1 MQEQAFQRNGHG
13 TSYYC
18 WLISHNHSQQH
29 QLRHKLPET
38 FFETGSLIL
47 ICILIEFSQN
57 ANQEEGS
64 GFEEGSSVICVS
76 TDVVDYDCVK
86 SANSNK
92 KYYDHFF
99 WKACSYIEIF
109 KKLSKTYGGNLDLN
123 LVELFA
129 SVVHSMSG
137 SQSFP
142 SGISIK
148 NFVISQGEFIYNQLI
163 RLDEPSQEDKKE
175 FQLTYACCP
184 KR

>member
-1 MQEQAFQRNGHG
+1 MQEQVFQRNDHG

-29 QLRHKLPET
+29 H
-38 FFETGSLIL
+38 
-47 ICILIEFSQN
+47 
-57 ANQEEGS
+57 
-64 GFEEGSSVICVS
+64 FEEGSLVICAS
-76 TDVVDYDCVK
+76 TDFVDYDCVK
-86 SANSNK
+86 STNSNK

-99 WKACSYIEIF
+99 WKTCSCIKIF
-109 KKLSKTYGGNLDLN
+109 KKLSKTYGGNPDFN

-142 SGISIK
+142 SRISIK

-163 RLDEPSQEDKKE
+163 RLDEPSQEDKKNSNLPMLVALRDE
-175 FQLTYACCP
+175 
-184 KR
+184 KVG